1 MEEIWKDVIGYEGL
15 YKINNKGEL
24 YSFILIQNMI
34 QKKQELSLNKYVMKH
49 MKLQKNFNLR
59 MKSLLIQKLIV
70 YLKKL

>member
-34 QKKQELSLNKYVMKH
+34 
-49 MKLQKNFNLR
+49 
-59 MKSLLIQKLIV
+59 
-70 YLKKL
+70 